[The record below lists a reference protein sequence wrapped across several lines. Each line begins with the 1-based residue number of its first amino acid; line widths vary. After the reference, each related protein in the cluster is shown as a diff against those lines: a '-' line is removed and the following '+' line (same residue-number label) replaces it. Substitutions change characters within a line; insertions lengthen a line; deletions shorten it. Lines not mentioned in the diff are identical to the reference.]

1 MLFSLSSAC
10 PRCGVKFRSFHRI
23 CPNVGRSGFT
33 LVEMLVVI
41 AVMGLLA
48 GVSLGAYQKVIAK
61 ASMGSEISAAKNLIQ
76 AYQAASI
83 ENGGR
88 FLAARDP
95 TAIGVKNANGQN
107 ISRPEVLSRYP
118 FRLAPYFN
126 YKMEGTILVNR
137 NESQIVKIMGSSG
150 FMYDYGV
157 SVFPAMGINRYL
169 VGGSVSPNG
178 VIQYPEECVQSLAQ
192 ADQSVIVFASAGNP
206 DVDGYEYVTA
216 PLGPG
221 GQWSSGKWSKG
232 VDAGNYGHVDG
243 RFDGKAVCAFLD
255 GSVRVL
261 SMDELRDMRLWS
273 RKAALEN
280 NRNYQPK

>member
-1 MLFSLSSAC
+1 
-10 PRCGVKFRSFHRI
+10 
-23 CPNVGRSGFT
+23 
-33 LVEMLVVI
+33 MLVVI
-41 AVMGLLA
+41 AVLGLLA
-48 GVSLGAYQKVIAK
+48 GASMGAYQKTMAK

-76 AYQAASI
+76 AYQIASV

-88 FLAARDP
+88 LLPAKDPAA
-95 TAIGVKNANGQN
+95 TGVKNANGQN
-107 ISRPEVLSRYP
+107 ISMAEVRSRYP

-126 YKMEGTILVNR
+126 YQLDGTVLVNR
-137 NESQIVKIMGSSG
+137 NESQIVKMMGSSG
-150 FMYDYGV
+150 LMYDYGV

-169 VGGSVSPNG
+169 VGGSISPSG
-178 VIQYPEECVQSLAQ
+178 VVQYSEECVQSMAQ
-192 ADQSVIVFASAGNP
+192 TDQSVIVFVSAGNP
-206 DVDGYEYVTA
+206 DIDGYEYVTA

-221 GQWSSGKWSKG
+221 GQWSSAKWSKG

-280 NRNYQPK
+280 NPAYQPK

>member
-1 MLFSLSSAC
+1 M
-10 PRCGVKFRSFHRI
+10 FRSFQRI
-23 CPNVGRSGFT
+23 SLNLGGSGFT

-48 GVSLGAYQKVIAK
+48 GVSVGAYQKAIGK

-76 AYQAASI
+76 AYQSASI
-83 ENGGR
+83 ESAGR
-88 FLAARDP
+88 FLPAKDPAA
-95 TAIGVKNANGQN
+95 TGVKNANGQT
-107 ISRPEVLSRYP
+107 ITMSEVRSRYP

-126 YKMEGTILVNR
+126 YQMDGTILVNR

-150 FMYDYGV
+150 FMYDYGL
-157 SVFPAMGINRYL
+157 SVFPALGMNRYL
-169 VGGSVSPNG
+169 VGGSISPNG
-178 VIQYPEECVQSLAQ
+178 VVQYSPECIQFSAQ

-216 PLGPG
+216 PYGPG
-221 GQWSSGKWSKG
+221 GQWTSAKWSKG

-243 RFDGKAVCAFLD
+243 RYNGKAVCAFLD
-255 GSVRVL
+255 GSVKVL

-273 RKAALEN
+273 RNAALEN
-280 NRNYQPK
+280 NPNYQPK

>member
-1 MLFSLSSAC
+1 M
-10 PRCGVKFRSFHRI
+10 
-23 CPNVGRSGFT
+23 
-33 LVEMLVVI
+33 
-41 AVMGLLA
+41 
-48 GVSLGAYQKVIAK
+48 GAYQKAIAK
-61 ASMGSEISAAKNLIQ
+61 ASIGSEISAAKNLIQ
-76 AYQAASI
+76 AYQTAGI
-83 ENGGR
+83 ENGGH
-88 FLAARDP
+88 FLTAKDP
-95 TAIGVKNANGQN
+95 TATGVKNANGQN
-107 ISRPEVLSRYP
+107 ISMSEVRSRYP

-126 YKMEGTILVNR
+126 YKMEGTVLVNR

-150 FMYDYGV
+150 LMYDYGV

-169 VGGSVSPNG
+169 VGGSVTLNG
-178 VIQYPEECVQSLAQ
+178 VLQYSEECVQSLAQ

-221 GQWSSGKWSKG
+221 GQWSSGKWKKG

-255 GSVRVL
+255 GSVRIL
-261 SMDELRDMRLWS
+261 SMEELRDMRLWS

-280 NRNYQPK
+280 NPNYQPR

>member
-1 MLFSLSSAC
+1 M
-10 PRCGVKFRSFHRI
+10 KFRSAHRI
-23 CPNVGRSGFT
+23 FSTLGRNGFT

-41 AVMGLLA
+41 AVLGLLA
-48 GVSLGAYQKVIAK
+48 GVSMGAYQKAMTQ
-61 ASMGSEISAAKNLIQ
+61 AFMGSEISAAKNLIQ
-76 AYQAASI
+76 AYQSACT
-83 ENGGR
+83 ENDGR
-88 FLAARDP
+88 FLAAKDP
-95 TAIGVKNANGQN
+95 TATGVKNANGQT
-107 ISRPEVLSRYP
+107 ISMAEVRSRYP

-126 YKMEGTILVNR
+126 YKMEGTVLVNR

-150 FMYDYGV
+150 LMFDYGV

-169 VGGSVSPNG
+169 VGGSISPNG
-178 VIQYPEECVQSLAQ
+178 VVQYSEECVQWLAQ

-221 GQWSSGKWSKG
+221 GQWSSGNWSKG

-243 RFDGKAVCAFLD
+243 RFNGKAVCAFLD
-255 GSVRVL
+255 GSVRTI
-261 SMDELRDMRLWS
+261 SMNELRDMRLWS

-280 NRNYQPK
+280 NPNYQPR

>member
-1 MLFSLSSAC
+1 
-10 PRCGVKFRSFHRI
+10 
-23 CPNVGRSGFT
+23 
-33 LVEMLVVI
+33 MLVVI
-41 AVMGLLA
+41 AVLGLLA
-48 GVSLGAYQKVIAK
+48 GVSMGAYQKTMAK

-76 AYQAASI
+76 AYQIASV

-88 FLAARDP
+88 LLPAKDPAA
-95 TAIGVKNANGQN
+95 TGVKNANGQN
-107 ISRPEVLSRYP
+107 ISMAEVRSRYP

-126 YKMEGTILVNR
+126 HQLDGTVLVNR
-137 NESQIVKIMGSSG
+137 NESQIVKMMGSSG
-150 FMYDYGV
+150 LMYDYGV

-169 VGGSVSPNG
+169 VGGNLTRKPDGGFEV
-178 VIQYPEECVQSLAQ
+178 QYSEECVQSMAQ
-192 ADQSVIVFASAGNP
+192 ADQSVIVFVSAGNP
-206 DVDGYEYVTA
+206 DIDGYEYVTA

-221 GQWSSGKWSKG
+221 GQWSSAKWSKG

-243 RFDGKAVCAFLD
+243 RFDGKAVCAFID

-280 NRNYQPK
+280 NPAYQPK

>member
-1 MLFSLSSAC
+1 
-10 PRCGVKFRSFHRI
+10 
-23 CPNVGRSGFT
+23 
-33 LVEMLVVI
+33 MLVVI

-169 VGGSVSPNG
+169 VGGSLARKDG
-178 VIQYPEECVQSLAQ
+178 EFVIQYSDECVQSLAQ

-221 GQWSSGKWSKG
+221 GQWGSGKWSKG

-255 GSVRVL
+255 GSVRIL

-280 NRNYQPK
+280 NPNYQPK

>member
-1 MLFSLSSAC
+1 
-10 PRCGVKFRSFHRI
+10 
-23 CPNVGRSGFT
+23 
-33 LVEMLVVI
+33 MLVVI
-41 AVMGLLA
+41 AVLGLLA
-48 GVSLGAYQKVIAK
+48 GVSMGAYQKTMAK
-61 ASMGSEISAAKNLIQ
+61 ASMGSEICAAKNLIQ
-76 AYQAASI
+76 AYQASSI
-83 ENGGR
+83 ENSGR

-95 TAIGVKNANGQN
+95 IATGVKNANGQN
-107 ISRPEVLSRYP
+107 ISMAEVRSRYP

-126 YKMEGTILVNR
+126 YKMEGTVLVNR

-280 NRNYQPK
+280 NPAYQPK